1 MNRLQN
7 AKKQLAESLTEL
19 ESAVEQSKQSSNAK
33 TDLLLANQEVDINAL
48 SRELLAIETDLEKAI
63 KIISGLTKVKSLGD
77 EV

>member
-33 TDLLLANQEVDINAL
+33 TDLLLANQEVDINTL